1 LALKAKIE
9 APSCQSCV
17 ARLNNV
23 FCTLTDDQAHDM
35 SIDKSSSF
43 YKKGQLI
50 FFEGNRP
57 SGLYCIN
64 KGKVKVYQIGTQGK
78 EQIVR
83 LAKEGDI
90 LGYRALISGETY
102 NASATAIEDSILCY
116 ISRRTF
122 FDLLQENSE
131 LSSRVMQILSH
142 DLKSAETR
150 ITALAQKPVRERLAE
165 TILTLKEF
173 YGVEQDG
180 VTINATLTRE
190 DIANIVG
197 TATETAIRLLSEF
210 KNERL
215 IDLVGKKIKI
225 VNRDKLVKAANVYD

>member
-1 LALKAKIE
+1 MAPKIKIE
-9 APSCQSCV
+9 TPSCESCA

-23 FCTLTDDQAHDM
+23 FCTLSDDEAHDM

-43 YKKGQLI
+43 YKKGQLV

-64 KGKVKVYQIGTQGK
+64 RGKVKVYQIGTQGK

-90 LGYRALISGETY
+90 LGYRSLISGESY
-102 NASATAIEDSILCY
+102 NASATAIEDSVLCY
-116 ISRRTF
+116 ISRKTF

-131 LSSRVMQILSH
+131 LSSRVMQLLSH
-142 DLKSAETR
+142 DLRTAETR

-173 YGVEQDG
+173 YGTENDG
-180 VTINATLTRE
+180 ATINATLTRE

-210 KNERL
+210 KDEKL

-225 VNRDKLVKAANVYD
+225 LNRDKIVKAANVYD